1 MTARL
6 PARDVGVR
14 RRVVRHTVGA
24 RRQSIGFARGGR
36 GFARHTG
43 QDSARQDGAGQPQMR
58 VTEPHCR
65 GDRAA
70 VQSGRLQSEQMPVQ
84 RPCCRPLDRRGTD
97 RLPRCPLHAD
107 DGTLERRRP
116 AGEHAVRRQVH
127 FPGCAGLRQRRL
139 PGFMAGHYVRDLRT
153 FGSDGVPDPGFCHR
167 SKRTVRARCLRRCDG
182 RRARTGEPVGEL
194 RASSGVT
201 VVLESRILRSP
212 RCRGRPF
219 RAVRLRLP
227 RGRCMTCPR
236 SRCPEGFSGRM

>member
-1 MTARL
+1 MTRVHRHDIELTFLCFLGIFVVWLFLEFASVQEENWPPMTARL

-24 RRQSIGFARGGR
+24 RGRSIGFARGGR

-84 RPCCRPLDRRGTD
+84 RPCCRSLDRRGTD

-107 DGTLERRRP
+107 NGASERRQP

-127 FPGCAGLRQRRL
+127 FPGSPA
-139 PGFMAGHYVRDLRT
+139 
-153 FGSDGVPDPGFCHR
+153 FGSGAFLASWPGTTCAIYGP
-167 SKRTVRARCLRRCDG
+167 SGQTVFQIQVSVIAPRAPSGHDAC
-182 RRARTGEPVGEL
+182 AVVTAAAHEL
-194 RASSGVT
+194 V
-201 VVLESRILRSP
+201 SR
-212 RCRGRPF
+212 
-219 RAVRLRLP
+219 
-227 RGRCMTCPR
+227 
-236 SRCPEGFSGRM
+236 